1 MHLSRAA
8 WPAIGVVVHPRRTN
22 CPASLRGLF
31 QLSATGFRLAVE
43 TPGVRQASMF
53 DPAEASRLPSGGP
66 SPDNL
71 LPVDW
76 PPDTVGTPFKSAL
89 KR

>member
-43 TPGVRQASMF
+43 TLV
-53 DPAEASRLPSGGP
+53 
-66 SPDNL
+66 
-71 LPVDW
+71 V
-76 PPDTVGTPFKSAL
+76 
-89 KR
+89 